1 MRLIG
6 YVSDE
11 RDVAL
16 AGVAVEITDGTDTWV
31 TTSTASGAVRVD
43 VPPGR
48 HRVTLAKDGYGAKH
62 VTADL
67 GTGVHRF
74 RLLSDRIYGYVW
86 PKWTVAGGTG
96 EFRIHSPEPYR
107 LSLRRYGA
115 EVGPERIIGWFDE
128 HAPRATVQVIPDGDV
143 TRDGVHFNEHG
154 YVDPNHKQYVVA
166 PERGGLY
173 YFHVEGESGARFS
186 FPWVVAPRTPRA
198 DIAVLASTNTWNAY
212 NNFGGRS
219 NYVNAAGLPDAP
231 VLVPRMELRR
241 YRESSFSEHQFGDDA
256 YPPLSFDR
264 PEPLNQIGPGEGPL
278 DPIRGRQPCHLASAE
293 WRLLSWLERTG
304 YRHDLYADA
313 HLHDG
318 TLELDAYRVLVL
330 NTHPEYWSARMYD
343 RVYRWVHE
351 RGGKLAYLG
360 GNGADCEVEFTGD
373 GALRFRTEAVE
384 DGPYESRMA
393 RSHRPTSA
401 LLGVVFTSTGAMTA
415 APYRVV
421 DAGHWAFAGTGLADG
436 DVFGTASLHER
447 CSGGA
452 SGHETDKTGAG
463 TPDGAVVLARGTN
476 PDGGGAELVHLTTGS
491 GGEVFAAGSITWST
505 SVPVDP
511 AVAAV
516 TRNVLDR
523 FLRTNETGKSGA

>member
-1 MRLIG
+1 MGLIG

-11 RDVAL
+11 RDLAL
-16 AGVAVEITDGTDTWV
+16 ADVDVEVADRTNAWV
-31 TTSTASGAVRVD
+31 TRSSASGAVRLD

-48 HRVTLAKDGYGAKH
+48 YRVTLAKDGYGAKH
-62 VTADL
+62 VTAEL
-67 GTGVHRF
+67 GGVRRF

-86 PKWTVAGGTG
+86 PKWTVSGGTA

-115 EVGPERIIGWFDE
+115 DVGDERIVGWFDE
-128 HAPRATVQVIPDGDV
+128 HAPRATAQVTPDGDY
-143 TRDGVHFNEHG
+143 TRDGVHWNEHG
-154 YVDPNHKQYVVA
+154 YVDPNHKQFVTA

-173 YFHVEGESGARFS
+173 YFHAEGESGAHFS
-186 FPWVVAPRTPRA
+186 FPWVVAPRAPRA
-198 DIAVLASTNTWNAY
+198 RIAVLASTNTWNAY

-219 NYVNAAGLPDAP
+219 NYVNAAGLPDEP
-231 VLVPRMELRR
+231 VLVPRMEMRR
-241 YRESSFSEHQFGDDA
+241 YRESSFSEHQFPDDA

-264 PEPLNQIGPGEGPL
+264 PEPLNQIGPDDGPL
-278 DPIRGRQPCHLASAE
+278 DPVRGRQPCHLASAE
-293 WRLLSWLERTG
+293 WRLISWLERNG
-304 YRHDLYADA
+304 YGHDLYADA

-318 TLELDAYRVLVL
+318 TLDLDAYRVLVL
-330 NTHPEYWSARMYD
+330 NTHPEYWSREMYD
-343 RVYRWVHE
+343 RVWTWVHE

-360 GNGADCEVEFTGD
+360 GNGADCEVEFTAD
-373 GALRFRTEAVE
+373 GGLRFLTEAVE
-384 DGPYESRMA
+384 GGPYESRMA

-401 LLGVVFTSTGAMTA
+401 LLGVVFTSAGAMTA
-415 APYRVV
+415 APYRVA

-436 DVFGTASLHER
+436 DVFGTAGLHER

-452 SGHETDKTGAG
+452 SGHETDKTGAH
-463 TPDGAVVLARGTN
+463 TPEGAVVPARGTN
-476 PDGGGAELVHLTTGS
+476 PGDGGAELVHLTTAS

-505 SVPVDP
+505 SVPVDD

-523 FLRTNETGKSGA
+523 FLTPDTKESES